1 MSKTVSCRL
10 SSETHGKLLDKC
22 NDKGLTVNDF
32 VKVLVQS
39 ALDGTPE
46 LAQDSTSNRLDSTKK
61 SETDFQEKINDMTLA
76 QLEKE
81 LGIIKKRDES
91 NIDRSDLGNWIR
103 DLDRIDKKK
112 TEKLIS
118 DKHLK
123 SLGLEV

>member
-1 MSKTVSCRL
+1 
-10 SSETHGKLLDKC
+10 
-22 NDKGLTVNDF
+22 

-61 SETDFQEKINDMTLA
+61 SETDFQEKINDMTLTE
-76 QLEKE
+76 LEKE
-81 LGIIKKRDES
+81 LGIIIKRDES

-118 DKHLK
+118 DKYLK
-123 SLGLEV
+123 GLGLA